1 MGMLEILLDFG
12 FDANGTSEDKSSHS
26 TISALEIAA
35 MTANEEAFKLL
46 APHCKEDSK
55 KKLANL
61 VLVGLREKTPSNEFK
76 TLFTSIPSSELGIGK
91 ESLEEAVLA
100 CTDPDQLPAKG
111 LINSK
116 GSHYKQ
122 GQCVQGANLLQI
134 FARKGKAA
142 HIAFLVEQG
151 LDPEATTEDEPLPA
165 IYYAWLHQNVFTLAE
180 LMKHTQWHPSN
191 QIRNTEVWSCAIK
204 ESERS
209 WQSEITTLVRE
220 QNKLL
225 TQLLIKMK

>member
-1 MGMLEILLDFG
+1 
-12 FDANGTSEDKSSHS
+12 
-26 TISALEIAA
+26 
-35 MTANEEAFKLL
+35 
-46 APHCKEDSK
+46 
-55 KKLANL
+55 
-61 VLVGLREKTPSNEFK
+61 
-76 TLFTSIPSSELGIGK
+76 
-91 ESLEEAVLA
+91 
-100 CTDPDQLPAKG
+100 
-111 LINSK
+111 
-116 GSHYKQ
+116 
-122 GQCVQGANLLQI
+122 LLQI

-165 IYYAWLHQNVFTLAE
+165 IYYAWLHQNVSTLGE
-180 LMKHTQWHPSN
+180 LLKHTQWHPSN

-209 WQSEITTLVRE
+209 WQSEITTLVKE